1 MELYCTQAL
10 FWDLELFSVGGSSF
24 RKVRTKVKHLSFW
37 ILKTN
42 LKKLETL
49 LETRSGWQFYWGGI
63 LLNGNAGVLRCSKL
77 GWKSSD
83 LCNDIRA
90 LDCESDGSSRCE
102 SRS

>member
-10 FWDLELFSVGGSSF
+10 FWALELFSVGGRF
-24 RKVRTKVKHLSFW
+24 RSTMKHLSFRSC
-37 ILKTN
+37 KTN
-42 LKKLETL
+42 LKKLKTL

-77 GWKSSD
+77 GWKSSS
-83 LCNDIRA
+83 LCNGIRA